1 MSRRLSDWANI
12 TEIVSGL
19 AVVITLIVLVV
30 GIRENTEV
38 TRASVYEDSINS
50 MNDFRT
56 RIIDDREIAGLWGA
70 YQAGEL
76 EGLDQPDQSRVA
88 QLILMLFGIYEKSY
102 YAQQYGVIGASEW
115 SRFEYQICRQYAR
128 VVSWQFLLQNLETA
142 MTQEFL
148 GYVYESCAE

>member
-1 MSRRLSDWANI
+1 MNQKLSDWASI
-12 TEIVSGL
+12 TEIVSGI

-38 TRASVYEDSINS
+38 TRASAYEDSINS

-56 RIIDDREIAGLWGA
+56 RIIDDREIAGLWSA
-70 YQAGEL
+70 NQAGDL
-76 EGLDQPDQSRVA
+76 EGLDQPDQSRVG
-88 QLILMLFGIYEKSY
+88 QLILMLFGIYEKSFY
-102 YAQQYGVIGASEW
+102 SQQYGVIGLSEW

-128 VVSWQFLLQNLETA
+128 VASSPFLVQNLEVA

-148 GYVYESCAE
+148 AYIYSSCAE